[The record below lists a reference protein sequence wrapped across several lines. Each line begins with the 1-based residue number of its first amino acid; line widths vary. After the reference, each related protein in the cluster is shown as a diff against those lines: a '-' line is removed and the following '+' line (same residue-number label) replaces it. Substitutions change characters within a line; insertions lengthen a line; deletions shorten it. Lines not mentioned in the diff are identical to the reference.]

1 MKNGEL
7 KNETEEEINRVD
19 VHTLKRT
26 IKNQVD
32 DKADI
37 KDDNTIEPKE
47 NSPNVNR
54 NKCPCSVNQLL
65 AIMIPSG
72 IVCIF
77 VSIFVPV
84 YLTQNKDDDTIFN
97 STEKYDEFDESIEAY
112 NYATLTPKEGY
123 NNIYIHLNGIGET
136 ANTYFDFFKSKKT
149 IIPSKTKIISLTG
162 SARPM
167 QYVIHYYGSSDPVPA
182 WFNVDQNGQLYC
194 DSGPCNDF
202 TESKTSLNYILDKI
216 DQISQEENIGYD
228 KIYLG
233 GFSQGGIMT
242 SNVLLNSRHKLGG
255 YLIFS
260 GYIFDE
266 HFDSG
271 SVTDYASLSSEQKDI
286 LESKK
291 DYHII
296 ATHSLKDTRVFYDQ
310 IIKMYYNYFQDY
322 TDFQLYTFGELDHY
336 FAEQP
341 VLPLVRIWLKKS
353 MNK

>member
-1 MKNGEL
+1 
-7 KNETEEEINRVD
+7 
-19 VHTLKRT
+19 
-26 IKNQVD
+26 
-32 DKADI
+32 
-37 KDDNTIEPKE
+37 
-47 NSPNVNR
+47 
-54 NKCPCSVNQLL
+54 
-65 AIMIPSG
+65 
-72 IVCIF
+72 
-77 VSIFVPV
+77 
-84 YLTQNKDDDTIFN
+84 
-97 STEKYDEFDESIEAY
+97 
-112 NYATLTPKEGY
+112 
-123 NNIYIHLNGIGET
+123 
-136 ANTYFDFFKSKKT
+136 
-149 IIPSKTKIISLTG
+149 
-162 SARPM
+162 M
-167 QYVIHYYGSSDPVPA
+167 QYIQYYYGSSDPVPA

-202 TESKTSLNYILDKI
+202 TESKISLNYILDKI

-336 FAEQP
+336 FVEQP
-341 VLPLVRIWLKKS
+341 ILPHVRMWLKES